1 MQFGVH
7 LMLDGYMADPQALAD
22 KDRLRALL
30 DRLPAELGMHP
41 ICTPVVTEAGPNC
54 LKDPGGLSGF
64 VMIAESHISVHTF
77 PARRFVTIDLYTCQ
91 DDLDVEATAQRLYD
105 TFSIENADLYVQQRG
120 MRYPDHDLVEE
131 NPMVGRG
138 VPIPVT

>member
-7 LMLDGYMADPQALAD
+7 LMIDGYMADPAALAD
-22 KDRLRALL
+22 KDQLRDLL

-41 ICTPVVTEAGPNC
+41 ICTPVVREAGPNC
-54 LKDPGGLSGF
+54 LKDPGGVSGM

-91 DDLDVEATAQRLYD
+91 DDLDVEATSQRLFD
-105 TFSIENADLYVQQRG
+105 AFSIENADLYVQQRG
-120 MRYPDHDLVEE
+120 MRYPANDVVEN
-131 NPMVGRG
+131 NPMAHVG
-138 VPIPVT
+138 VAAVA